1 MHNILLSHVLVVS
14 SFLGFSILFSIA
26 AVQIYISIGS
36 ARGFE
41 VMMLSLF
48 SCVCLAI
55 CMSSLEKCLF
65 SSYAHFFFFD
75 RTFLNILS
83 CLSCLYILEIKPLS
97 VALFANIFSHARAC
111 LVHGFLC
118 CAKASKFS

>member
-26 AVQIYISIGS
+26 AVPIYISIGS

-65 SSYAHFFFFD
+65 SSYAHFFFF
-75 RTFLNILS
+75 
-83 CLSCLYILEIKPLS
+83 
-97 VALFANIFSHARAC
+97 
-111 LVHGFLC
+111 
-118 CAKASKFS
+118 